1 MSDIALSEKY
11 LVVGLGNPGREH
23 TTTRHNLG
31 FLVVEKL
38 AESFGG
44 KFKKSSLTNGVTA
57 EIKSEGKHLWIL
69 MPTTYMN
76 NSGIAIRSLVEKKEI
91 DLKNLLVVCDD
102 VSIPFHYMRLRSKGS
117 SGGHNGLK
125 SIAHHLQTDVFSRLR
140 LGVGHP
146 GENMVDFVLGEF
158 NRTEKKELPQFIDEA
173 QEACLVW
180 YKDGTQR
187 AMELVNRRKE
197 NGKE

>member
-1 MSDIALSEKY
+1 MSENY
-11 LVVGLGNPGREH
+11 LIVGLGNPGREYEW
-23 TTTRHNLG
+23 TRHNLG
-31 FLVVEKL
+31 FLVAQKL
-38 AESFGG
+38 AETLGG
-44 KFKKSSLTNGVTA
+44 RFMKSSLTNGVIA
-57 EIKSEGKHLWIL
+57 EIKSEGRNFLIL
-69 MPTTYMN
+69 MPHTYVN
-76 NSGIAIRSLVEKKEI
+76 NSGTAISRVVEKKEI

-102 VSIPFHYMRLRSKGS
+102 VSLPFHHMRLRIKGS

-125 SIAHHLQTDVFSRLR
+125 SVIQHLQTEEFSRLR

-158 NRTEKKELPQFIDEA
+158 NRAEKKALPQFIDEA
-173 QEACLVW
+173 KEACLAW
-180 YKDGTQR
+180 LNHETRR